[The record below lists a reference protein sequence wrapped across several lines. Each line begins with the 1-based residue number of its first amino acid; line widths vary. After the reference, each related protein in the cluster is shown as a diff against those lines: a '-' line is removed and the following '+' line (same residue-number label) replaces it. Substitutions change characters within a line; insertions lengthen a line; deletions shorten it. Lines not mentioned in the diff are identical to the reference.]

1 MKTEL
6 ERIAPME
13 IEQRSFEMITAELP
27 HPVGRCACAHHQARH
42 PHNGGL

>member
-27 HPVGRCACAHHQARH
+27 HRWTMLLRPIIKRVIHT
-42 PHNGGL
+42 NGGL

>member
-27 HPVGRCACAHHQARH
+27 HPVDDALAPHHQARH